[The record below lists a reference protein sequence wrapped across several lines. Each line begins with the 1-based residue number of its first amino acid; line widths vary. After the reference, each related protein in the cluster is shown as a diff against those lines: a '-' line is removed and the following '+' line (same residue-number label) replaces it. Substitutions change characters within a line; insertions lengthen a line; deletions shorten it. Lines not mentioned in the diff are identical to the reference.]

1 MASLD
6 HQTPPFF
13 KRGLPP
19 AARLTIYLALSF
31 GLLVADLRMHYLETL
46 RQALSVLSYPLQI
59 AAASPA
65 DFVHKA
71 SEYFSGLVTLQRENT
86 RLKTQQLGVASQLLF
101 TAQLRQEN
109 AELRALLGM
118 QTSLKVRSTAAE
130 IIFSARDPFSRKV
143 ILNKGS
149 QQDIEPGSPVVDPL
163 GVIGQVTRVFPLHA
177 EVTLLSDKE
186 QAIPVVVER
195 SGLRAVM
202 FGTGNG
208 LMELKFLA
216 ANAEV
221 KPNDRILTSGLDG
234 VFSPGLPVA
243 TVIKVTRDSA
253 ESFARIL
260 CKPTGSVE
268 RSGPV
273 LVLSRIGSR
282 QQRPADD
289 ESSDPRRASGG
300 RIRQNKPPAEI
311 SAPVPAI
318 AATAAGS
325 TPAPTPVQSAV
336 PQPAASPARKGP

>member
-1 MASLD
+1 MASHD

-31 GLLVADLRMHYLETL
+31 GLLVADLRLHYLETL

-65 DFVHKA
+65 DFVQK
-71 SEYFSGLVTLQRENT
+71 SSTYFSGLVSLQRENT
-86 RLKTQQLGVASQLLF
+86 RLKSQQLSTASQILF
-101 TAQLRQEN
+101 TEQLRREN
-109 AELRALLGM
+109 AELRGLLDM
-118 QTSLKVRSTAAE
+118 QNSLKVRSTAAE

-149 QQDIEPGSPVVDPL
+149 QQGIEPGSPVVDPL

-177 EVTLLSDKE
+177 EVTLLSDKD
-186 QAIPVVVER
+186 QAIPVIVER

-221 KPNDRILTSGLDG
+221 KPGDRILTSGLDG

-243 TVIKVTRDSA
+243 TVIRVTRDSA

-268 RSGPV
+268 RNGPV
-273 LVLSRIGSR
+273 LVLSRIGPR
-282 QQRPADD
+282 LQRPADD
-289 ESSDPRRASGG
+289 ESNDPRRASGG
-300 RIRQNKPPAEI
+300 RIRHNK
-311 SAPVPAI
+311 SATEASAHP
-318 AATAAGS
+318 AATASGS
-325 TPAPTPVQSAV
+325 AQSA
-336 PQPAASPARKGP
+336 PPPAASPPSKER